1 MIVQLRRDDVVR
13 LARANA
19 GLPSAREE
27 AAHVD
32 EEFLAACLRRV
43 AGFHCP
49 CSPSTLRTVL
59 LESMSVLVSDEAAL
73 AANIDRALE
82 VTYVAGDLLELSQ
95 VAVADDMTPGT
106 WVFAA
111 PPSFVSRSDGVF
123 HIFGLGTEDPTPLPP
138 ALRARLR
145 LVGANRL
152 LDAEP
157 GGETHAM
164 LLDAGFQEQS
174 IEVWLKLPKKESPR
188 EYLRR
193 ADSLLSGKATC
204 GQIEQLRIFD
214 AGQQSGSYKQKWVQ
228 PVRQTGRFVCRRA
241 QAYGTNLWGYV
252 ELSDGQ
258 PMKLMDLPIMG
269 SRYRGCDD
277 GWRLQMAID
286 AASGHPQKYR
296 LRQFDAEASLAF
308 DFPVPMWATRRLETV
323 GRRVANSEALMEYL
337 VPHRFVSEE
346 TQYLENVLGLAWAS
360 QF

>member
-1 MIVQLRRDDVVR
+1 MIVQLGKDDVVR
-13 LARANA
+13 IARASA
-19 GLPSAREE
+19 GLPSAPGE
-27 AAHVD
+27 AVNVD

-59 LESMSVLVSDEAAL
+59 LECTSVLVSDEAAL
-73 AANIDRALE
+73 LATIDRALE
-82 VTYVAGDLLELSQ
+82 ATYVAGDLLELSQ

-111 PPSFVSRSDGVF
+111 PPSFVSRSEDVF

-157 GGETHAM
+157 GEDTHSM
-164 LLDAGFQEQS
+164 LLDAGFREQS
-174 IEVWLKLPKKESPR
+174 IDVWLKLPKQESPR
-188 EYLRR
+188 EYLNR
-193 ADSLLSGKATC
+193 ATSLLSGKGPC
-204 GQIEQLRIFD
+204 GEIEQLRIFD
-214 AGQQSGSYKQKWVQ
+214 ADQPSHSYRQKWVQ
-228 PVRQTGRFVCRRA
+228 PVHQTGRFVCRRA
-241 QAYGTNLWGYV
+241 QAFGTNLWGYV
-252 ELSDGQ
+252 ELSDGK
-258 PMKLMDLPIMG
+258 PMRLMDLPMVG

-286 AASGHPQKYR
+286 AASGRPQRYS
-296 LRQFDAEASLAF
+296 LRQVDAGAALAF

-346 TQYLENVLGLAWAS
+346 IQYLENALGLVS
-360 QF
+360 TS